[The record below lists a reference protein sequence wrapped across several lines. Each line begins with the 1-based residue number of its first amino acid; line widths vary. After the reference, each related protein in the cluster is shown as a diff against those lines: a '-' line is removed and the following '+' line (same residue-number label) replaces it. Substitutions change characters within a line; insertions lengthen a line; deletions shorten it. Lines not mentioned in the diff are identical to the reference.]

1 MEGLFRDHLSWIGI
15 REKLVCVC
23 GVGKRL
29 FVLTMTVIGENE
41 SEIMKLIRSV
51 PKETEKA

>member
-1 MEGLFRDHLSWIGI
+1 MRGFRGED
-15 REKLVCVC
+15 RAN
-23 GVGKRL
+23 
-29 FVLTMTVIGENE
+29 TATVVGENE